1 MSNYRRAFI
10 LRGKRGNN
18 AFSYEDRGTE
28 PSLYVPSV
36 IEGTLE
42 DVVEGEEVVFSDRD
56 DEGFLQN
63 CKGLKHFVK
72 TKFNG
77 VPVVIVD
84 NHNHV
89 FYFWYEALEQGIL
102 QRGANLV
109 HIDAHKD
116 ARVPEVLYEGR
127 TLEEAFR
134 YTNEVLNV
142 GNYIIPAQ
150 KEGLVGAVQF
160 VTGEAALE
168 DLSFVEKENKILNVD
183 LDFFAPD
190 LDYIPFEKTK
200 AFILEQARNA
210 ALITVCTSPFF
221 IEQKLAIQRLLE
233 LFSRP
238 F

>member
-1 MSNYRRAFI
+1 MYDKAFY
-10 LRGKRGNN
+10 LNGKRGNN
-18 AFSYEDRGTE
+18 AFAYEDRGEE
-28 PSLYVPSV
+28 PRLYVPSV
-36 IEGTLE
+36 TEGTLE
-42 DVVEGEEVVFSDRD
+42 DVVEGEEVVFADYD
-56 DEGFLQN
+56 DEGVLQN

-72 TKFNG
+72 TQFNG

-116 ARVPEVLYEGR
+116 MRRPEKLFGGGDLQEV
-127 TLEEAFR
+127 FR
-134 YTNEVLNV
+134 YTNEDLNV

-150 KEGLVGAVQF
+150 EDGLIGEIQF

-168 DLSFVEKENKILNVD
+168 DRSFMERGNKILNVD

-190 LDYIPFEKTK
+190 LNYIDFEKTK
-200 AFILEQARNA
+200 TFILEQAKTA
-210 ALITVCTSPFF
+210 SLITICTSPFF
-221 IEQKLAIQRLLE
+221 IEQSRAIASLKRLLPA
-233 LFSRP
+233 S
-238 F
+238 

>member
-1 MSNYRRAFI
+1 MYTNAFY
-10 LRGKRGNN
+10 LGGKRGNN
-18 AFSYEDRGTE
+18 AFAYEDRGPE
-28 PSLYVPSV
+28 PRLYVPGV

-42 DVVEGEEVVFSDRD
+42 DVAEGGEVVFADYD
-56 DEGFLQN
+56 DEGVLQY

-72 TKFNG
+72 TQFNA

-89 FYFWYEALEQGIL
+89 FYFWYEALEQGVL
-102 QRGANLV
+102 QRGASLV

-116 ARVPEVLYEGR
+116 MRRPEKLFGGGG
-127 TLEEAFR
+127 LEEVFR

-150 KEGLVGAVQF
+150 EEGLIGEIQF

-168 DLSFVEKENKILNVD
+168 DRSFVERENKILNVD

-190 LDYIPFEKTK
+190 LDYIDFEKTK
-200 AFILEQARNA
+200 AFILEQAKTA
-210 ALITVCTSPFF
+210 SLITVCTSPFF
-221 IEQKLAIQRLLE
+221 IEQKRAITSLRQLLGGC
-233 LFSRP
+233 
-238 F
+238 

>member
-1 MSNYRRAFI
+1 MMYEQAFY
-10 LRGKRGNN
+10 LTGKRGNN
-18 AFSYEDRGTE
+18 AFSYEDRGPE
-28 PSLYVPSV
+28 PRLYVPAV
-36 IEGTLE
+36 IEGTLA
-42 DVVEGEEVVFSDRD
+42 DVVEGDEVVFADKN
-56 DEGFLQN
+56 DEGVLQN

-72 TKFNG
+72 THFNG

-89 FYFWYEALEQGIL
+89 FYFWYEALEQRIL

-116 ARVPEVLYEGR
+116 ARVPELLFGDGD
-127 TLEEAFR
+127 LEAAFR

-150 KEGLVGAVQF
+150 KEGLLGEIQF

-168 DLSFVEKENKILNVD
+168 DLSFMERGNKILNID

-190 LDYIPFEKTK
+190 LEYISFEKTK
-200 AFILEQARNA
+200 VFILEQAKTA
-210 ALITVCTSPFF
+210 SIITICTSPFF
-221 IEQKLAIQRLLE
+221 IEQSRSISYLNKL
-233 LFSRP
+233 FD
-238 F
+238 

>member
-1 MSNYRRAFI
+1 MYDQAFK
-10 LRGKRGNN
+10 LTGKRGNN
-18 AFSYEDRGTE
+18 AFSYEERGLE

-42 DVVEGEEVVFSDRD
+42 DVQEGEEVVFADRD
-56 DEGFLQN
+56 DEGILQN

-72 TKFNG
+72 TRFNG

-102 QRGANLV
+102 KRGANLV

-116 ARVPEVLYEGR
+116 ARVPETLFEGGS
-127 TLEEAFR
+127 LEDAFR

-150 KEGLVGAVQF
+150 KEGLVGEVQF

-168 DLSFVEKENKILNVD
+168 DGSFMDRPNKILNVD

-190 LDYIPFEKTK
+190 LSYIDFEKTK
-200 AFILEQARNA
+200 AFILEQAKNA
-210 ALITVCTSPFF
+210 SLITVCTSPFF
-221 IEQKLAIQRLLE
+221 IEQKLAIRRLIDI
-233 LFSRP
+233 FDK
-238 F
+238 